1 MWPPLLVWVPRRLAD
16 STPRPCCGAS
26 RGRRVRR
33 AGPEDTPY
41 FGGCFVFDI
50 FCPPEYPAVPPLM
63 TLETTGAGR
72 ARYNPN
78 LYADGKA
85 RAPRHNPTLTLPPV
99 SAYGRARAAARAHG
113 LHGRRGGRRGGAC
126 AGRLAQLAHAA
137 ASPGG
142 RGAGPP

>member
-1 MWPPLLVWVPRRLAD
+1 MVRPPLLTRALRRPAD
-16 STPRPCCGAS
+16 NAPQAVR
-26 RGRRVRR
+26 RGRPRTPCAG

-85 RAPRHNPTLTLPPV
+85 RTPFRNPTLTLTLHLLV
-99 SAYGRARAAARAHG
+99 AVREALRALPWR
-113 LHGRRGGRRGGAC
+113 
-126 AGRLAQLAHAA
+126 
-137 ASPGG
+137 
-142 RGAGPP
+142 

>member
-1 MWPPLLVWVPRRLAD
+1 MRCEVGKDSVVENRLSALGLD
-16 STPRPCCGAS
+16 D
-26 RGRRVRR
+26 

-50 FCPPEYPAVPPLM
+50 YCPPEYPAVPPLM

-85 RAPRHNPTLTLPPV
+85 RCPTRRIILLLHPISSSTAAP
-99 SAYGRARAAARAHG
+99 S
-113 LHGRRGGRRGGAC
+113 AC
-126 AGRLAQLAHAA
+126 A
-137 ASPGG
+137 
-142 RGAGPP
+142 